1 MKDWLKT
8 RRKRTG
14 KNISEFKTRH
24 KRTGKEIGSC
34 TNKLNNIIFMC
45 TTNMYLRSKIFLV
58 APL

>member
-34 TNKLNNIIFMC
+34 TNKLNNK
-45 TTNMYLRSKIFLV
+45 YVPPK
-58 APL
+58 